1 MDGSPYLARPARSE
15 AEVLAEF
22 EGLPAVWPQPGAR
35 HPCGHDAHIV
45 IFLRWAAGQPR
56 SFTDSDVPW
65 IADGAAKV
73 AFSLAR
79 DNGYLEAV
87 TYSRHPVSGLL
98 IDHWRL
104 SARGRAVVE
113 RAAEYE
119 RAGRVF

>member
-22 EGLPAVWPQPGAR
+22 EGLPAVWPAEHAR
-35 HPCGHDAHIV
+35 HQCGHLARIV

-56 SFTDSDVPW
+56 SFTDSDVRPDPD
-65 IADGAAKV
+65 ADGRFAMR
-73 AFSLAR
+73 SCIT
-79 DNGYLEAV
+79 NGYLERV
-87 TYSRHPVSGLL
+87 TFSRHPVSGLL